1 MANFEVL
8 TLNTKLEE
16 FADYTFPWLEFTKWG
31 LLPLV
36 PIICITLYTF
46 L

>member
-16 FADYTFPWLEFTKWG
+16 FADYTFRWLEFTNWG

-36 PIICITLYTF
+36 PIITLYTF